1 MPSSTI
7 WGPGMWDLLLFTNY
21 YGDVSKVG
29 LTSLGL
35 AEVQALLTEL
45 YDSLQWVLP
54 CYDCRLHY
62 TKYLNEIPDLVTLFE
77 CPGSYAGGASVAGS
91 VADSKID
98 LSWTRQVFELHN
110 WVNVEL
116 SKKAYAWSALLK
128 RLPPRF
134 SANTLVWILQVILKD
149 DICKPNIN
157 QAIIARQSYASRQF
171 NTSRQYFA
179 PDDRICIADFQINR
193 FCETLLRLFEIYKSV
208 LGNTVPVI
216 TDLTIVLQK
225 FLKSRTSS
233 SSQKK

>member
-35 AEVQALLTEL
+35 AEVQTLLTEL

-62 TKYLNEIPDLVTLFE
+62 TKYLNEIPDLLMLFDSAGATV
-77 CPGSYAGGASVAGS
+77 GSASM
-91 VADSKID
+91 DTKID
-98 LSWTRQVFELHN
+98 LCYTRQIFELHN

-116 SKKAYAWSALLK
+116 HKKEYTWSNLLK
-128 RLPPRF
+128 RLPPKF

-149 DICKPNIN
+149 DICKPNTN

-171 NTSRQYFA
+171 NASRQYFA

-193 FCETLLRLFEIYKSV
+193 FCETLLRLFDIYKSV

-225 FLKSRTSS
+225 FLKSRTSNT
-233 SSQKK
+233 QKK